1 MLVKSATRR
10 FRVPSHHQCAGNRK
24 EATALGKPAVMTFKR
39 TTAEVRL
46 RHSGRAQAPRRSAGC
61 RTDRAATMND
71 LLSSVK
77 VRASARA

>member
-1 MLVKSATRR
+1 MLAKSATRR
-10 FRVPSHHQCAGNRK
+10 FRVPSQQPKPERRLTAFPETRGDVQTDNR
-24 EATALGKPAVMTFKR
+24 GSR
-39 TTAEVRL
+39 R

>member
-1 MLVKSATRR
+1 LLVKSATRR
-10 FRVPSHHQCAGNRK
+10 FRVPSQQPKR
-24 EATALGKPAVMTFKR
+24 ETRTALCGKPAVTFKR
-39 TTAEVRL
+39 TTEVRL

>member
-1 MLVKSATRR
+1 LLVKSATRR
-10 FRVPSHHQCAGNRK
+10 FRVPSHQCAGKRGDCPW
-24 EATALGKPAVMTFKR
+24 ETRGDMTFKR

>member
-1 MLVKSATRR
+1 LLVKSATRR
-10 FRVPSHHQCAGNRK
+10 FRVPSQQPKREV
-24 EATALGKPAVMTFKR
+24 EATALCGTRGDVQTD
-39 TTAEVRL
+39 TAEVRR

>member
-10 FRVPSHHQCAGNRK
+10 FRVPSQQPKR
-24 EATALGKPAVMTFKR
+24 ETRTALCGKPAVTFKR
-39 TTAEVRL
+39 TTAEVRR

>member
-1 MLVKSATRR
+1 VKSATRR
-10 FRVPSHHQCAGNRK
+10 FRVPSHHCAGNPK
-24 EATALGKPAVMTFKR
+24 EATALGKPAVTFKR